1 MWALSGAGLTDGLPG
16 VQRRGGYKVKLG
28 LVSLGCPKNLVDSE
42 VMLGIIE
49 KYHIEITNDPADAEI
64 IIVNTC
70 GFIESAKQ
78 ESIETILS
86 MASYK
91 TDGSCKYLI
100 VTGCL
105 AQRYARDLFADMP
118 EVDAIV
124 GTNVYKDIALV
135 LELVMEGQRVLHLKE
150 NDMSVPERDSE
161 ASMKIIKA
169 DGAASGS
176 AKGAGK
182 KCAEEVFNADPRK
195 LTTAPYMAYLK
206 IAEGCDNFCSFC
218 AIPLIRGRYV
228 SKPYEQVMAEARD
241 LVSRGVKELVVIAQD
256 TTRYGQDRYG
266 KLRLAELLRDLND
279 LEGLKWIRVLYS
291 YPNTFTDEL
300 IEAYATLPKVCH
312 YVDLPLQHAS
322 DRLLHAMRRRDR
334 LEDTKALLKKLRQ
347 RIPDIVIRTTFIVGF
362 PGETEE
368 DFAVLKEFVEEQK
381 FENAGVFQY
390 SQEEN
395 TAAAAMPDQIP
406 EEVKQARYD
415 ELMAVQAGISEEIH
429 KSLEDRELEVVIE
442 GFDEEE
448 PSLAF
453 ARSYREAPDID
464 GNIFVEDADGLN
476 PGDFIKVK
484 VDQGFAYEVVANRI

>member
-1 MWALSGAGLTDGLPG
+1 M
-16 VQRRGGYKVKLG
+16 KLG
-28 LVSLGCPKNLVDSE
+28 LISLGCPKNLVDSE

-49 KYHIEITNDPADAEI
+49 KYDIEITNNPEAAEI

-86 MASYK
+86 MAAYK
-91 TDGSCKYLI
+91 TEGCCRHLI

-105 AQRYARDLFADMP
+105 AQRYARELFQDMP
-118 EVDAIV
+118 EVAAIV
-124 GTNVYKDIALV
+124 GTNVFKDIDRV
-135 LELVMEGQRVLHLKE
+135 IDRVMQGERVLHLKE
-150 NDMSVPERDSE
+150 DDLLPLLADKPALTASADRSDRPEE
-161 ASMKIIKA
+161 KEIQ
-169 DGAASGS
+169 
-176 AKGAGK
+176 
-182 KCAEEVFNADPRK
+182 ADPRK
-195 LTTAPYMAYLK
+195 LTTPPYLAYLK

-218 AIPLIRGRYV
+218 AIPLIRGRYT

-241 LVSRGVKELVVIAQD
+241 LAARGVKELVVIAQD
-256 TTRYGQDRYG
+256 TTRYGQDLYG
-266 KLRLAELLRDLND
+266 KLRLAELLRDLNGIP
-279 LEGLKWIRVLYS
+279 GLKWIRVLYS

-322 DRLLHAMRRRDR
+322 DRLLHAMRRRDK
-334 LEDTKALLKKLRQ
+334 LKETESLLKKLRG

-368 DFAVLKEFVEEQK
+368 DFAILKEFVTEQK

-406 EEVKQARYD
+406 EEVKQDRYD
-415 ELMAVQAGISEEIH
+415 ELMAIQAGISEESHRI
-429 KSLEDRELEVVIE
+429 LEDRELEVVVE
-442 GFDEEE
+442 GYEEE
-448 PSLAF
+448 EENLAV

-464 GNIFVEDADGLN
+464 GNIFVENASGLK
-476 PGDFIKVK
+476 PGDFIKVRIE
-484 VDQGFAYEVVANRI
+484 QGFAYEAVASRL

>member
-1 MWALSGAGLTDGLPG
+1 M
-16 VQRRGGYKVKLG
+16 KLG
-28 LVSLGCPKNLVDSE
+28 MISLGCPKNLVDSE

-49 KYHIEITNDPADAEI
+49 KYDIEITNDPEAAEV

-86 MASYK
+86 MAAYK
-91 TDGSCKYLI
+91 TEGCCRHLI

-105 AQRYARDLFADMP
+105 AQRYAQDLFRDMP
-118 EVDAIV
+118 EIDALV
-124 GTNVYKDIALV
+124 GTNVFKDIDRV
-135 LELVMEGQRVLHLKE
+135 IDRVMQGERVLHLK
-150 NDMSVPERDSE
+150 NSDLLPLP
-161 ASMKIIKA
+161 
-169 DGAASGS
+169 GAGQTLKVSSSGS
-176 AKGAGK
+176 GLPQGK
-182 KCAEEVFNADPRK
+182 EIQADPRK
-195 LTTAPYMAYLK
+195 LTTPPYLAYLK

-218 AIPLIRGRYV
+218 AIPLIRGRYT
-228 SKPYEQVMAEARD
+228 SKPYEQVMAEAKD
-241 LVSRGVKELVVIAQD
+241 LADRGVKELVVIAQD
-256 TTRYGQDRYG
+256 TTRYGQDLYG

-279 LEGLKWIRVLYS
+279 IPGLKWIRVLYS

-322 DRLLHAMRRRDR
+322 DRLLHAMRRRDK
-334 LEDTKALLKKLRQ
+334 LKDTKALLKKLRE

-368 DFAVLKEFVEEQK
+368 DFAILKEFVVEQK

-390 SQEEN
+390 SREEN

-406 EEVKQARYD
+406 EEVKQDRYD
-415 ELMAVQAGISEEIH
+415 ELMAIQAGISEETH
-429 KSLEDRELEVVIE
+429 RAMEDRELEVVVE
-442 GFDEEE
+442 GYEEGE
-448 PSLAF
+448 ENLAV

-464 GNIFVEDADGLN
+464 GSIFVENAAGLK
-476 PGDFIKVK
+476 PGDFIRVRIE
-484 VDQGFAYEVVANRI
+484 QGFAYEVVASRL